1 MISVSSVVFT
11 LVLFSELNSPLVTV
25 ASPTTKVEDGVI
37 EPDGLSSFLG
47 DEPMIEQAM
56 VPPVYRGSLMLD
68 NSIRD
73 GEGNPKIFIISDMR
87 QKGHGIRGLNSG
99 LTRSLPLLADHK
111 LSHTPAGYSFKM
123 DRRDTDFNMLRCMIG
138 RVYRPCWES
147 SSGT

>member
-1 MISVSSVVFT
+1 MISVSSVLFT

-37 EPDGLSSFLG
+37 EQDGLSSFLG

-73 GEGNPKIFIISDMR
+73 EDGNPKIFIISDMR
-87 QKGHGIRGLNSG
+87 QKGHRIRGLNSV

-111 LSHTPAGYSFKM
+111 LSRAPAEFSFKM

-147 SSGT
+147 SNGT

>member
-25 ASPTTKVEDGVI
+25 ASPTTKGEDGVI
-37 EPDGLSSFLG
+37 EQDGLSSFLG
-47 DEPMIEQAM
+47 DEPMMEQAM

-73 GEGNPKIFIISDMR
+73 EEGNPKIFILSDMR
-87 QKGHGIRGLNSG
+87 QKGHGTRGLNSG

-111 LSHTPAGYSFKM
+111 MSRAPAEYSFKM

-138 RVYRPCWES
+138 RVYRPCWGS
-147 SSGT
+147 SNAN